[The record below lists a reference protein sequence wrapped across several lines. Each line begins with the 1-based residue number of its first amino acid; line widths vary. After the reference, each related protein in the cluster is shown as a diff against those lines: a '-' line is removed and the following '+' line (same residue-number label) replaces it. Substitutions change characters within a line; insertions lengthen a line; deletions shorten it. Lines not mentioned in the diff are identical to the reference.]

1 MKPSPVALGEGAF
14 RKKKKNTV
22 LKEKVQRLAGLL
34 VFRGL
39 KSQPKNDKIYIYIYI
54 YTHLYTVMI
63 GFYVFVLYI

>member
-39 KSQPKNDKIYIYIYI
+39 KSQPKNDKIYIYIY
-54 YTHLYTVMI
+54 THLYTVMI